1 MKSKL
6 KKTLIPLILMIIL
19 DLGAYYYV
27 SGSQNFGAGLNAY
40 LGLIF
45 ACGLLLGPYG
55 AAGATIGNMICDS
68 IRGYSLETMIIS
80 ALVTFGSSYLSYM
93 LWYEPIHKKSKIISP
108 RLINTH
114 YLSKFLVLLLLSG
127 VLYGILTK
135 ILFVITYPRLASSSY
150 IFFRY
155 FLNYVNFG
163 FMFGVIGIWI
173 SRKINF
179 IHTPKLSNRKL
190 NKKLY
195 FAIVLLL
202 IISIATII
210 IADYTIKIDSHHILM
225 FETMIVLILLY
236 SFFTKPMTSK
246 IHQVNFTSILEK
258 IMDSFLIVTLII
270 LIIAMTI
277 SESTTFGYV
286 LIEYLPVPNSDAFVI
301 LLVFADA
308 LSLFFFIPC
317 LIVLRYVER
326 KVIRPTISF
335 SKIKDFIKKG
345 EKIESD
351 GLINIYSEYTDEE
364 NEIGLLARSYTD
376 LIKYNNHYIENIHKI
391 ESEKERIKAELEIA
405 EKIQKASWPTEK
417 MDEEDLSVFGF
428 SKPAKEVGG
437 DFYDYYEIDD
447 EHVAVV
453 IGDASGKGVPAALLS
468 TITQSIIKLILKTE
482 KDPAKALYILNNQ
495 LCENNTEMMFITLW
509 LGIFN
514 KKTNKLKFSNAGHNP
529 PIIYQ
534 NKEFKFLNTDTGIV
548 LGIMENYEF
557 VTEETDVAKGLVLY
571 TDGITDANN
580 HDEELYGEER
590 LIEFLNSRK
599 LDQKIISQ
607 LMHDIDEFSENEE
620 QFDDMTL
627 LILEKHD

>member
-1 MKSKL
+1 
-6 KKTLIPLILMIIL
+6 
-19 DLGAYYYV
+19 
-27 SGSQNFGAGLNAY
+27 
-40 LGLIF
+40 
-45 ACGLLLGPYG
+45 
-55 AAGATIGNMICDS
+55 
-68 IRGYSLETMIIS
+68 
-80 ALVTFGSSYLSYM
+80 
-93 LWYEPIHKKSKIISP
+93 
-108 RLINTH
+108 
-114 YLSKFLVLLLLSG
+114 
-127 VLYGILTK
+127 
-135 ILFVITYPRLASSSY
+135 
-150 IFFRY
+150 
-155 FLNYVNFG
+155 
-163 FMFGVIGIWI
+163 MFGVIGIWI

-210 IADYTIKIDSHHILM
+210 IADYIIKIDSHHILM
-225 FETMIVLILLY
+225 CETMIVLILLY

-270 LIIAMTI
+270 LIFAMTI

-317 LIVLRYVER
+317 LIVLRSVER
-326 KVIRPTISF
+326 KVIRPIISF

-468 TITQSIIKLILKTE
+468 TITQAIIKLILKTE

-557 VTEETDVAKGLVLY
+557 VTEETDVAKGIVLY

>member
-1 MKSKL
+1 MKSEL

-19 DLGAYYYV
+19 DLGGYYYV
-27 SGSQNFGAGLNAY
+27 GGSENFGAGLNAY

-45 ACGLLLGPYG
+45 VCGLLLGPYG
-55 AAGATIGNMICDS
+55 AFGATVGNAICDA
-68 IRGYSLETMIIS
+68 IRGYSIETMLIS

-93 LWYEPIHKKSKIISP
+93 LWYEPFHKKSKIITP

-114 YLSKFLVLLLLSG
+114 YLFKFLFLLLLSG
-127 VLYGILTK
+127 AIYAMLTK
-135 ILFVITYPRLASSSY
+135 ILFIITYPRITANEF
-150 IFFRY
+150 IFYRY
-155 FLNYVNFG
+155 FLNYTNFG
-163 FMFGVIGIWI
+163 FIFGVIGIWI

-195 FAIVLLL
+195 GIIGLLL
-202 IISIATII
+202 IISIVTII
-210 IADYTIKIDSHHILM
+210 IVDLTSDIASHHILM
-225 FETMIVLILLY
+225 FETMIILILLY
-236 SFFTKPMTSK
+236 SYFTKPMTSK
-246 IHQVNFTSILEK
+246 IHQINFTSILEK
-258 IMDSFLIVTLII
+258 MMDSFLIVTLII
-270 LIIAMTI
+270 VIVAMTI
-277 SESTTFGYV
+277 SENSNFGYL
-286 LIEYLPVPNSDAFVI
+286 LIQYIPVPNTDAFVI
-301 LLVFADA
+301 LLIFADA
-308 LSLFFFIPC
+308 LSLFFFIPS
-317 LIVLRYVER
+317 LILLRYVEH
-326 KVIRPTISF
+326 KVVKPTISF

-345 EKIESD
+345 EKIESH
-351 GLINIYSEYTDEE
+351 GLIKLYSDYIHEK

-376 LIKYNNHYIENIHKI
+376 LIKHNNHYIENIHKI

-468 TITQSIIKLILKTE
+468 TITQAIIKLILKTE

-607 LMHDIDEFSENEE
+607 LMNDIDKFSQNEE

-627 LILEKHD
+627 LVLEKHD

>member
-1 MKSKL
+1 
-6 KKTLIPLILMIIL
+6 MIIL

-27 SGSQNFGAGLNAY
+27 GGSQNFGAGLNAY

-93 LWYEPIHKKSKIISP
+93 LWYEPFHKKSKIISP

-135 ILFVITYPRLASSSY
+135 ILFIITYPRLASSSY

-163 FMFGVIGIWI
+163 FIFGVIGIWI

-195 FAIVLLL
+195 LAIVLLL

-225 FETMIVLILLY
+225 CETMIVLILLY

-317 LIVLRYVER
+317 LIVLRSVER
-326 KVIRPTISF
+326 KVIRP
-335 SKIKDFIKKG
+335 
-345 EKIESD
+345 
-351 GLINIYSEYTDEE
+351 
-364 NEIGLLARSYTD
+364 
-376 LIKYNNHYIENIHKI
+376 
-391 ESEKERIKAELEIA
+391 
-405 EKIQKASWPTEK
+405 
-417 MDEEDLSVFGF
+417 
-428 SKPAKEVGG
+428 
-437 DFYDYYEIDD
+437 
-447 EHVAVV
+447 
-453 IGDASGKGVPAALLS
+453 
-468 TITQSIIKLILKTE
+468 IIPE
-482 KDPAKALYILNNQ
+482 
-495 LCENNTEMMFITLW
+495 
-509 LGIFN
+509 
-514 KKTNKLKFSNAGHNP
+514 
-529 PIIYQ
+529 
-534 NKEFKFLNTDTGIV
+534 
-548 LGIMENYEF
+548 
-557 VTEETDVAKGLVLY
+557 
-571 TDGITDANN
+571 ANV
-580 HDEELYGEER
+580 
-590 LIEFLNSRK
+590 S
-599 LDQKIISQ
+599 
-607 LMHDIDEFSENEE
+607 
-620 QFDDMTL
+620 
-627 LILEKHD
+627 

>member
-1 MKSKL
+1 MHF
-6 KKTLIPLILMIIL
+6 PC
-19 DLGAYYYV
+19 
-27 SGSQNFGAGLNAY
+27 F
-40 LGLIF
+40 
-45 ACGLLLGPYG
+45 
-55 AAGATIGNMICDS
+55 
-68 IRGYSLETMIIS
+68 
-80 ALVTFGSSYLSYM
+80 
-93 LWYEPIHKKSKIISP
+93 
-108 RLINTH
+108 
-114 YLSKFLVLLLLSG
+114 
-127 VLYGILTK
+127 
-135 ILFVITYPRLASSSY
+135 SSS
-150 IFFRY
+150 
-155 FLNYVNFG
+155 
-163 FMFGVIGIWI
+163 
-173 SRKINF
+173 
-179 IHTPKLSNRKL
+179 
-190 NKKLY
+190 
-195 FAIVLLL
+195 
-202 IISIATII
+202 
-210 IADYTIKIDSHHILM
+210 
-225 FETMIVLILLY
+225 
-236 SFFTKPMTSK
+236 
-246 IHQVNFTSILEK
+246 
-258 IMDSFLIVTLII
+258 
-270 LIIAMTI
+270 
-277 SESTTFGYV
+277 
-286 LIEYLPVPNSDAFVI
+286 
-301 LLVFADA
+301 
-308 LSLFFFIPC
+308 
-317 LIVLRYVER
+317 
-326 KVIRPTISF
+326 
-335 SKIKDFIKKG
+335 
-345 EKIESD
+345 
-351 GLINIYSEYTDEE
+351 LINIYSEYTDEE

-417 MDEEDLSVFGF
+417 MDEEYLSVFGF

-468 TITQSIIKLILKTE
+468 TITQAIIKLILKTE

>member
-1 MKSKL
+1 
-6 KKTLIPLILMIIL
+6 MIIL

-27 SGSQNFGAGLNAY
+27 GGSQNFGAGLNAY

-68 IRGYSLETMIIS
+68 IRGYSPETMIIS
-80 ALVTFGSSYLSYM
+80 AMVTFGSSYLSYM
-93 LWYEPIHKKSKIISP
+93 LWYEPFHKKSKIISP

-195 FAIVLLL
+195 LAIVLLL

-225 FETMIVLILLY
+225 CETMIVLILLY

-270 LIIAMTI
+270 LIFAMTI

-417 MDEEDLSVFGF
+417 
-428 SKPAKEVGG
+428 
-437 DFYDYYEIDD
+437 DD

-468 TITQSIIKLILKTE
+468 TITQAIIKLILKTE